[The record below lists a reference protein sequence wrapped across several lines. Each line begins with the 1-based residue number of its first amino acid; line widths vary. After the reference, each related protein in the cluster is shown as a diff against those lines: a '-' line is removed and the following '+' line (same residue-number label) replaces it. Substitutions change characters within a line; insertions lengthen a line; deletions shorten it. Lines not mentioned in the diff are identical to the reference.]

1 MQRHEL
7 DLVSL
12 VAGLLFVAAG
22 AAFLV
27 GEATD
32 LWVDPAWLL
41 PIVLVGL
48 GVTGLVGAS
57 TGWSRQGRRGDS
69 DGDTAGDTDGGPA
82 RGTDGATDG
91 DTARSAD

>member
-1 MQRHEL
+1 MRRHEL

-12 VAGLLFVAAG
+12 VAGLLFVVAG

-32 LWVDPAWLL
+32 LRVDPAWVL
-41 PIVLVGL
+41 PVVLVGL

-57 TGWSRQGRRGDS
+57 TGRSRQGRGGETE
-69 DGDTAGDTDGGPA
+69 GDTAGGPDG
-82 RGTDGATDG
+82 DTDG
-91 DTARSAD
+91 DTAKSAD

>member
-12 VAGLLFVAAG
+12 VAGLLFVVAG

-32 LWVDPAWLL
+32 LRVDPAWVL
-41 PIVLVGL
+41 PVVLVGL

-57 TGWSRQGRRGDS
+57 TGRSRRQGRG
-69 DGDTAGDTDGGPA
+69 GDTEGDTEGDTDG
-82 RGTDGATDG
+82 AT
-91 DTARSAD
+91 AKNAD

>member
-12 VAGLLFVAAG
+12 VAGLLFVVAG

-32 LWVDPAWLL
+32 LRVDPAWVL
-41 PIVLVGL
+41 PVVLVGL

-57 TGWSRQGRRGDS
+57 TGRSRQGRG
-69 DGDTAGDTDGGPA
+69 GDTGGDTDGDM
-82 RGTDGATDG
+82 DGDTDG
-91 DTARSAD
+91 DTAKSAD